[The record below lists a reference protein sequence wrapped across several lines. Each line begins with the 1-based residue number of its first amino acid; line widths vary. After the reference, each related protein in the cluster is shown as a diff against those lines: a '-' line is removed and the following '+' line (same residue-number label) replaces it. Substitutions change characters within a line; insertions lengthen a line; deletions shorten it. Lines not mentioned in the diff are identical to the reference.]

1 MDLKEKANPREQV
14 LGFLVIIALFV
25 MFLRV
30 LYFPKRGEAQGFRGQ
45 IQNLKLEKEA
55 LTKFTEALIQAT
67 QKTGPDKQKNPLS
80 LSVKLRVLRG
90 ELPSVT
96 EETAPLLSLLTS
108 PQFLTG
114 ITIKSMSDLPPK
126 KEEGYQKSS
135 FFMNAQGSFPHIIQ
149 YLEKIEQVPA
159 LMAIDN
165 VALKTIDTRA
175 SEVDLELNGT
185 LFQMKDKN
193 GTK

>member
-1 MDLKEKANPREQV
+1 MDLKEKANPREQL
-14 LGFLVIIALFV
+14 LGFLVIVALFV

-30 LYFPKRGEAQGFRGQ
+30 LYFPKREEAQGFRGQ

-55 LTKFTEALIQAT
+55 LTKFTEALLQAMR
-67 QKTGPDKQKNPLS
+67 KTGREDQKSPIS
-80 LSVKLRVLRG
+80 IPIKLRVLKG
-90 ELPSVT
+90 ELPAVT

-108 PQFLTG
+108 PQFITG
-114 ITIKSMSDLPPK
+114 ITVKSMSDLPPK

-135 FFMNAQGSFPHIIQ
+135 FFINAQGSFPHVIH
-149 YLEKIEQVPA
+149 YLKKIEQVPA